1 MIAVELGISS
11 CGPCGPCPGG
21 AHKTFPR
28 PQVIRP
34 LCRPGKGQLQD
45 LIRAVQDAIDPLE
58 ARIQILEEERRGTEL
73 EKNGEASASQNG
85 QKSLDQILQIVLD
98 HRAEIMALK
107 RELEAFHP
115 KPNVGYEIVNR
126 MIFKK

>member
-34 LCRPGKGQLQD
+34 LCRPGKGQRQD

-73 EKNGEASASQNG
+73 EKKGEASASQNG
-85 QKSLDQILQIVLD
+85 QKSLDQILQIVLGPSG
-98 HRAEIMALK
+98 RNYGLK
-107 RELEAFHP
+107 TRIRGVSS
-115 KPNVGYEIVNR
+115 KT
-126 MIFKK
+126 